1 MAELQRLNIY
11 KPPPPYPGNRGA
23 GGGTGGQQ
31 GVKMMMSST
40 STPDLASVASTS
52 INNYNNLV
60 SAAATSGGVNGNN
73 YPMGGHLHYS
83 RSGHFLLTW
92 ICHWGV
98 YCCLWFLLAT
108 PSHWFWTIERRYE
121 LTRRPSRALIHAS
134 YVASGTLQI
143 QGHLQVFRMS
153 QDAVEN
159 N

>member
-98 YCCLWFLLAT
+98 YCRGFYFTLFLRTEEHLV
-108 PSHWFWTIERRYE
+108 
-121 LTRRPSRALIHAS
+121 LIS
-134 YVASGTLQI
+134 LEFLDVLFS
-143 QGHLQVFRMS
+143 FS
-153 QDAVEN
+153 
-159 N
+159 